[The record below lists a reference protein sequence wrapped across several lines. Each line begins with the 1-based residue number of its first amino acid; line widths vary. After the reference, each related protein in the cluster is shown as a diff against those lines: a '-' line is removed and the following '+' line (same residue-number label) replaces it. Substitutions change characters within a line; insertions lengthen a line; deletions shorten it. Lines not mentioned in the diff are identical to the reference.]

1 MKKVKIILI
10 AILVG
15 LFTIPNFF
23 DDLSNNGNVYGAN
36 DFTNVVNTPPEI
48 KTMMEAAC
56 FDCHSNKTNY
66 MWYSGIAPIS
76 LLLNNHIDEGK
87 KELNFSEFKT
97 YKPKRQKHKLE
108 EIAEQVEAHEM
119 PMTPYTW
126 THSAAKLSDEQRT
139 QLINW
144 AKAAMDEIN
153 LADTLVKEEAH
164 AHAENEHAH

>member
-1 MKKVKIILI
+1 MKKIKIILLI
-10 AILVG
+10 ILVG

-23 DDLSNNGNVYGAN
+23 DELSNNGSVYGAN
-36 DFTNVVNTPPEI
+36 DFTTVVNTPVGI
-48 KTMMEAAC
+48 KTMMETAC

-66 MWYSGIAPIS
+66 MWYSGIAPVS
-76 LLLNNHIDEGK
+76 LLLNNHINEGK
-87 KELNFSEFKT
+87 KELNFSEYKT

-126 THSAAKLSDEQRT
+126 THSTAKLTEEQRT
-139 QLINW
+139 QLMNW

-164 AHAENEHAH
+164 VENEHAH